1 MHEYNGVMHYIYCDY
16 AKLGCW
22 GPIFLFNY
30 AHMFNEIVLNEW
42 YEIGVYFGCDCCC
55 CVRET
60 ILESACL
67 AQASQAR
74 LGEICRDS

>member
-1 MHEYNGVMHYIYCDY
+1 MNGM
-16 AKLGCW
+16 KLEC
-22 GPIFLFNY
+22 I
-30 AHMFNEIVLNEW
+30 
-42 YEIGVYFGCDCCC
+42 FGCDCCC

-60 ILESACL
+60 LPESACL